1 MTANDPL
8 DAPLRALSGLSSG
21 PVQDG
26 FLDGVWQRAG
36 ELQAQQDGRQR
47 LGLFAGLFVV
57 GLAAGAGVP
66 QTAALA
72 SERPAV
78 SLSGD
83 ALAPASLLQV
93 TR

>member
-8 DAPLRALSGLSSG
+8 DASLRALSRISDDA
-21 PVQDG
+21 VRED
-26 FLDGVWQRAG
+26 FIDGVWQRAG
-36 ELQAQQDGRQR
+36 ALQAQRDGRQR

-66 QTAALA
+66 QTATFA
-72 SERPAV
+72 SERTAIT
-78 SLSGD
+78 LSGD